1 MITISSTTNS
11 PSVSQGILFFSE
23 STEYSMSKNMNQAT
37 PKCTIKVII
46 INKESVIQRSLSQT
60 DFL

>member
-1 MITISSTTNS
+1 
-11 PSVSQGILFFSE
+11 
-23 STEYSMSKNMNQAT
+23 MNQAT
-37 PKCTIKVII
+37 PKRTIKIII